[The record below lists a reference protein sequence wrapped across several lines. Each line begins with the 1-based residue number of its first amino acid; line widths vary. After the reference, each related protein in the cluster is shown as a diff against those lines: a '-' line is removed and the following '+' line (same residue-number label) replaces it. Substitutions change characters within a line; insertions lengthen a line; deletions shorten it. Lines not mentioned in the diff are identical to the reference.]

1 MTAILGTW
9 NPAKWRWQD
18 IAGVIV
24 ATASGRGVVDT
35 WSVSN
40 RRHGIKPGDRFYL
53 FKVGRRRPRGMVGS
67 GTILSEPYQGPHWD
81 GTPGKKTQ
89 MVDVEFDRVI
99 DPDQVLPRSVLS
111 EQLPHTN
118 WRPQSSGTTVNP
130 ADEEQLKFLWN
141 LHLSQL

>member
-9 NPAKWRWQD
+9 NPALWHWQD

-40 RRHGIKPGDRFYL
+40 RKHGMNPGDRFFFL
-53 FKVGRRRPRGMVGS
+53 IVGRHPRGMVGS
-67 GTILSEPYQGPHWD
+67 GTILSEPYQAPHWD
-81 GTPGKKTQ
+81 GTPRKKTQ
-89 MVDVEFDRVI
+89 MVDVEFDRVV
-99 DPDQVLPRSVLS
+99 DPDQVLPASVLS
-111 EQLPHTN
+111 EHLPHTN
-118 WRPQSSGTTVNP
+118 WKPQSSGTTIHT
-130 ADEEQLKFLWN
+130 ADEEHLEFLRI

>member
-18 IAGVIV
+18 IAAVIV
-24 ATASGRGVVDT
+24 ATASGQGVVDT

-53 FKVGRRRPRGMVGS
+53 LKVGRKRPRGMVGS

-81 GTPGKKTQ
+81 GTPGEKTQ

-99 DPDQVLPRSVLS
+99 DPDKVLPRSVLS

-118 WRPQSSGTTVNP
+118 WRPQSSGTTVHG
-130 ADEEQLKFLWN
+130 ADEEQL
-141 LHLSQL
+141 